1 MIYSMKTLLLIFSF
15 LIASLAVSSSARAQC
30 NAELYNNKS
39 LKALAPGFTFVK
51 SYRIDGRGGT
61 RKKIEYTCVFSKD
74 TNYMI
79 QISGKDGG
87 AQGLIS
93 TLYDSKRNK
102 KASNYFNNKF
112 YESWTYKCR
121 ATGIYYLSFT
131 FKDSKSYCGAAVLGF
146 RR

>member
-1 MIYSMKTLLLIFSF
+1 M
-15 LIASLAVSSSARAQC
+15 
-30 NAELYNNKS
+30 
-39 LKALAPGFTFVK
+39 LAPGYTFVK
-51 SYRIDGRGGT
+51 SYRIDGKNGE

-79 QISGKDGG
+79 RMAGKDGNQ
-87 AQGLIS
+87 QGLIV
-93 TLYDSKRNK
+93 TLYDSRREQQ
-102 KASNYFNNKF
+102 ASSFLNDKF
-112 YESWTYKCR
+112 FPGWQYKCS

>member
-1 MIYSMKTLLLIFSF
+1 MKKILLLSLLILGVASFSDTQ
-15 LIASLAVSSSARAQC
+15 AQC
-30 NAELYNNKS
+30 NAELYNNKC

-79 QISGKDGG
+79 QIAGKDGG
-87 AQGLIS
+87 AQGLIG

-102 KASNYFNNKF
+102 KASNYYNNKF
-112 YESWTYKCR
+112 YPNWTYKCR
-121 ATGIYYLSFT
+121 ATGIYYLTFT